1 MKHAHLTVLV
11 ILVAT
16 AVFAVGYKIATP
28 GSGVVPP
35 ELIKRAQQTSPH
47 GEKPNWLGFTE
58 SDSLFEGIRDR
69 AYAFCFSRGS
79 IERRCAL
86 EQDEAVQFATLALVT
101 ADAQRRMPNKATLG
115 LKEQW
120 VASNPQ
126 IVPQVLNECWGLYRQ
141 HGAEDARILS
151 TCLASLT
158 DASPLVR
165 VPVPSR

>member
-1 MKHAHLTVLV
+1 M
-11 ILVAT
+11 
-16 AVFAVGYKIATP
+16 
-28 GSGVVPP
+28 
-35 ELIKRAQQTSPH
+35 
-47 GEKPNWLGFTE
+47 
-58 SDSLFEGIRDR
+58 
-69 AYAFCFSRGS
+69 
-79 IERRCAL
+79 
-86 EQDEAVQFATLALVT
+86 QFATMALVT

-158 DASPLVR
+158 DASPLVPI
-165 VPVPSR
+165 PVPSR